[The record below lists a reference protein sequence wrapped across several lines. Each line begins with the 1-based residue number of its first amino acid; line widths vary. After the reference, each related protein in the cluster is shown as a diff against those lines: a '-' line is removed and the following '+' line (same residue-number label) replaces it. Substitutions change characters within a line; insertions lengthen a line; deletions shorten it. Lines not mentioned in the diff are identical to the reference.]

1 MCNFKTRKRGV
12 GTIPRLRVGLVL
24 KPLVQLLAAILSGQP
39 RGRLTRYAKA
49 RLCSAIWLGSSQ
61 VVRKGLGK
69 AEAFAVHPN
78 DEVVMEWNTQHFA
91 SVRKRPSYSPVLT
104 TWQDVPRWMVVTDYA
119 IGRLK
124 STDGWD

>member
-1 MCNFKTRKRGV
+1 MQKRD
-12 GTIPRLRVGLVL
+12 
-24 KPLVQLLAAILSGQP
+24 
-39 RGRLTRYAKA
+39 YAM
-49 RLCSAIWLGSSQ
+49 AIWLGCTQ
-61 VVRKGLGK
+61 VVRKRLGK

-91 SVRKRPSYSPVLT
+91 RVGQRPSYSPVLT